1 MDICLQIFFVN
12 WEPDESI
19 FQTSWEWRGRFSG
32 FGKTSRRVW
41 RKNSSWVERWL

>member
-1 MDICLQIFFVN
+1 MDICLQIFFVT

-19 FQTSWEWRGRFSG
+19 FQTSKRSDEEFSG
-32 FGKTSRRVW
+32 MGKTSRRVW